1 MKCFEVRIDR
11 VKLLLVNL
19 SLEIFLVGKLA
30 HLLHTVPI
38 IKLQKLV
45 FPTFLTNLIPIG
57 DLVLLSKDNYILLR
71 YLAETVEINVG
82 NEVFRSG

>member
-1 MKCFEVRIDR
+1 MKSFEVRVNR

-45 FPTFLTNLIPIG
+45 FATFLTNLIPIG

-71 YLAETVEINVG
+71 DLAETVEINVG